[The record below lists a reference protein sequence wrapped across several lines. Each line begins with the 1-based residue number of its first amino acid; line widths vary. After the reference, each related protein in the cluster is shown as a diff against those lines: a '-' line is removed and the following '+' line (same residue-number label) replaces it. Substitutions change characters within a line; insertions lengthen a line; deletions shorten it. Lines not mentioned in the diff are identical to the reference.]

1 MESCKINLPS
11 PEILG
16 KIQCRVSEEII
27 SIHSLATDLAA
38 IDTQLALNVRL
49 LADAMAKV
57 GNILC
62 QYQQIKENN
71 E

>member
-11 PEILG
+11 AEIFD

-27 SIHSLATDLAA
+27 SIHNLAREIAEFDSELS
-38 IDTQLALNVRL
+38 LNVRL

-57 GNILC
+57 GNILY
-62 QYQQIKENN
+62 QYQQKGLPE
-71 E
+71 

>member
-1 MESCKINLPS
+1 MESCKKNLPS

-27 SIHSLATDLAA
+27 SIHNLATDLAA

-57 GNILC
+57 GNILY
-62 QYQQIKENN
+62 QYQQKGLSE
-71 E
+71 